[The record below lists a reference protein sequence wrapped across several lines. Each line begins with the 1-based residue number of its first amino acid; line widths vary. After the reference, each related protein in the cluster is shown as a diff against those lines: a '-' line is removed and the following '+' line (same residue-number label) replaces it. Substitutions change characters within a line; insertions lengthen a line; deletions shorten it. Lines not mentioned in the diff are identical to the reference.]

1 MNLNIKSTVVLDG
14 ENAVI
19 TTTVPAAKLG
29 QLQKIV
35 GDTSAVSDF
44 AASLVEGAAQALIAG
59 AIANG
64 RVTAAN
70 EREAAIVAAVTAA
83 DAERA

>member
-1 MNLNIKSTVVLDG
+1 MNLNIKSTVVMDG

-19 TTTVPAAKLG
+19 TTTVPAVKLG

-44 AASLVEGAAQALIAG
+44 AVSLVEGAAQALIDG
-59 AIANG
+59 AIANA
-64 RVTAAN
+64 RVNAAAQAQ
-70 EREAAIVAAVTAA
+70 AAIEGALSA
-83 DAERA
+83 